1 MTALPVL
8 NMFKPTQTYEPVG
21 AEEPQAELA
30 GWREDPDTT
39 VEARNHQ
46 INIHRRPGFYKKGL
60 LGSIA
65 INAILMI
72 VCAWMYMKLTMS
84 VPKQGLCKIQHGD
97 LTDFTQYRIEMQ
109 LKQSPIPQ
117 DPNKIVAPLVQ
128 ELSILKAWN
137 RTKGLKV
144 ATYNFEAWKELNYQ
158 RTTILRLSS
167 KKSGGRIYCPS

>member
-8 NMFKPTQTYEPVG
+8 NMFKPTQTYEPVD

-84 VPKQGLCKIQHGD
+84 VPKQGLSRTQHGD
-97 LTDFTQYRIEMQ
+97 LADFKQCRIEMQ
-109 LKQSPIPQ
+109 VKAASDSSRSEQNHRTLRPRIV
-117 DPNKIVAPLVQ
+117 DP
-128 ELSILKAWN
+128 EGMESD
-137 RTKGLKV
+137 
-144 ATYNFEAWKELNYQ
+144 
-158 RTTILRLSS
+158 
-167 KKSGGRIYCPS
+167 